1 MDVMHAGNV
10 STAKQL
16 LTRLQLINPDFTDAK
31 IALGAI
37 YQMEGAADKAMQCY
51 RAVLDLEPTNDA
63 AHGNLGVLYF
73 TARDFSRA
81 LDHLTTAMTIQPQ
94 KVHEFAHMVALAYHD
109 QGNEE
114 LAIHYYEKALKRK
127 DEDAQIHFDFA
138 VSLQDSGA
146 IMRANTEY
154 NKAIKLRPDFP
165 EAWLNVAT
173 LHLRYGDVSMAIT
186 NLKRTL
192 ECPSITPQLTLQ
204 TTINYGVALESDGQ
218 AEAALERFTLAAS
231 LARLMTVEKNAL
243 EEHALRVRRS
253 IALWQDFEL
262 LHDVFIHDTVLHE
275 LGAGVAS
282 SMVPFTSLLVSMSPQ
297 IKRRLAEVHTANLY
311 APSTAKVPNRPRGS
325 RLHVGYLSFDFNN
338 HPTAHLIEGL
348 FRHHNT
354 SAYEVSALS
363 YGKDDGSPYRQ
374 AIPSLV
380 EHFVDLILLSN
391 HEAANAIEAAHVDI
405 LIDAQGHTLGQRH
418 AIVAAR
424 PAPIIIN
431 YLVYPGT
438 LGASYV
444 DYLITDAYATPPE
457 HADHYTEKLIM
468 LPNSYQVNYIEMDYK
483 QAPPWSSKAQSRPF
497 IFANYNKI
505 EKLEPRVFG
514 VWMSILRRA
523 PHSELW
529 LMRPSARSN
538 ASFDLIVQNIQAEA
552 AQWGISPSRLRFLPR
567 VSKREHLLR
576 QHEADLFLDT
586 FVYGAHST
594 ATDAIAGNLPVLTLA
609 GDTFASRVGIS
620 LLTNCNLK
628 SLVVYSAKEFEDI
641 AVFLATKPWILR
653 RFYNHLRHH
662 VRDEPLFNT
671 AAYTHD
677 IEVAY
682 SMAYDLSRHER
693 RIKYHLVLP
702 HA

>member
-1 MDVMHAGNV
+1 
-10 STAKQL
+10 
-16 LTRLQLINPDFTDAK
+16 
-31 IALGAI
+31 
-37 YQMEGAADKAMQCY
+37 
-51 RAVLDLEPTNDA
+51 
-63 AHGNLGVLYF
+63 
-73 TARDFSRA
+73 
-81 LDHLTTAMTIQPQ
+81 MTVQPQ

-109 QGNEE
+109 QVNEE
-114 LAIHYYEKALKRK
+114 LAIHYYEKALERK
-127 DEDAQIHFDFA
+127 DKDAQIHFDFA

-146 IMRANTEY
+146 IMRAN
-154 NKAIKLRPDFP
+154 AD
-165 EAWLNVAT
+165 
-173 LHLRYGDVSMAIT
+173 
-186 NLKRTL
+186 
-192 ECPSITPQLTLQ
+192 ITPQLMLQ

-243 EEHALRVRRS
+243 QEHALRVRRS

-483 QAPPWSSKAQSRPF
+483 HAPPWSSKAQSRPF

-620 LLTNCNLK
+620 LLTSCNLK
-628 SLVVYSAKEFEDI
+628 SLIVYSAKEFEDI
-641 AVFLATKPWILR
+641 AGTLHAVFPM
-653 RFYNHLRHH
+653 
-662 VRDEPLFNT
+662 V
-671 AAYTHD
+671 
-677 IEVAY
+677 
-682 SMAYDLSRHER
+682 
-693 RIKYHLVLP
+693 
-702 HA
+702 

>member
-37 YQMEGAADKAMQCY
+37 YQME
-51 RAVLDLEPTNDA
+51 
-63 AHGNLGVLYF
+63 
-73 TARDFSRA
+73 
-81 LDHLTTAMTIQPQ
+81 PQ

-405 LIDAQGHTLGQRH
+405 LIDAQGHTL
-418 AIVAAR
+418 AAR

>member
-1 MDVMHAGNV
+1 MMLWRWTVIFILLAPIELATTAFTAGYFKHAMDVMHAGNV

-16 LTRLQLINPDFTDAK
+16 LTRLQLINPDFTDAN

-51 RAVLDLEPTNDA
+51 KAVLDLEPTNDA

-81 LDHLTTAMTIQPQ
+81 LGHFTTAMTVQPQ

-114 LAIHYYEKALKRK
+114 LAIHYYEKALERK
-127 DEDAQIHFDFA
+127 DEDAQIHFDFG

-146 IMRANTEY
+146 IMRANAEY
-154 NKAIKLRPDFP
+154 NRAIKLRPDFP

-173 LHLRYGDVSMAIT
+173 LHLRYGDVSMAIK

-218 AEAALERFTLAAS
+218 AKAALERFTLAAS

-243 EEHALRVRRS
+243 QEHALRVRRS

-262 LHDVFIHDTVLHE
+262 LLDAFIYDTVLHE

-311 APSTAKVPNRPRGS
+311 APSTAKLPNRPRGS

-374 AIPSLV
+374 AIPLLV

-391 HEAANAIEAAHVDI
+391 HEAAKAIEAAHVDI

-418 AIVAAR
+418 VIVAAR

-444 DYLITDAYATPPE
+444 DYLVTDAYVTPPE

-483 QAPPWSSKAQSRPF
+483 QAPRWSSKAQSRPF

-514 VWMSILRRA
+514 VWMSILRRVGV
-523 PHSELW
+523 
-529 LMRPSARSN
+529 
-538 ASFDLIVQNIQAEA
+538 IA
-552 AQWGISPSRLRFLPR
+552 AML
-567 VSKREHLLR
+567 
-576 QHEADLFLDT
+576 
-586 FVYGAHST
+586 
-594 ATDAIAGNLPVLTLA
+594 
-609 GDTFASRVGIS
+609 
-620 LLTNCNLK
+620 C
-628 SLVVYSAKEFEDI
+628 
-641 AVFLATKPWILR
+641 
-653 RFYNHLRHH
+653 
-662 VRDEPLFNT
+662 
-671 AAYTHD
+671 
-677 IEVAY
+677 
-682 SMAYDLSRHER
+682 
-693 RIKYHLVLP
+693 
-702 HA
+702 